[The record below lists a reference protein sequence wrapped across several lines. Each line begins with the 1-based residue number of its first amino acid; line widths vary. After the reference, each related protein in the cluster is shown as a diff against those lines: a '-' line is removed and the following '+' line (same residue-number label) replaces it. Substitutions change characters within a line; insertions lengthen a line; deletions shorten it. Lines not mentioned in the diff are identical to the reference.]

1 MKQTQEF
8 DGKNIDNAVEKAC
21 LALNISKK
29 NLVYDVISS
38 GSTGIFGIVGVKKAK
53 IRVTLPEKKDNGGYS
68 HTSSYDS
75 DRAGVM
81 SIVDEAFGKEI
92 KQPDNLPSSENA
104 LFEHNEPDSE
114 KIMLVQFLI

>member
-53 IRVTLPEKKDNGGYS
+53 IRVTLPEKK
-68 HTSSYDS
+68 
-75 DRAGVM
+75 R
-81 SIVDEAFGKEI
+81 
-92 KQPDNLPSSENA
+92 
-104 LFEHNEPDSE
+104 
-114 KIMLVQFLI
+114 